1 MTTTLI
7 ILYIVLSISNRIVK
21 EYKFSKDKDLDGVN
35 FRDFSSIETKGFL
48 KPYTLTILS
57 SLIAILFFI
66 KLNILLSFC
75 FIINTLIDI
84 RKGE

>member
-21 EYKFSKDKDLDGVN
+21 EYKFSKDKDLDDVN
-35 FRDFSSIETKGFL
+35 WKEFSSIKNKGFL

-57 SLIAILFFI
+57 SLISILFFI
-66 KLNILLSFC
+66 KLNIFLSFC
-75 FIINTLIDI
+75 FIIITLIDI